1 MKRVHDREQTA
12 DSRPRAVSAI
22 VRDMVPTFVLA
33 ARLAITVAT
42 SSTLVT
48 PALATAAA
56 AEADAVWRPAGVDI
70 EWSIGDRPGW
80 APEPPMLYVVFAD
93 HCIGERG
100 GGLSLAS
107 IDFINGEPMRRI
119 VVCANEVTAVAAS
132 AELVPRVMGRAIA
145 HEIGHYLF
153 GREHMPAG
161 LMRAR
166 HSFAEFCAPD
176 GSPFALVLPR
186 RSVARTLPSR

>member
-1 MKRVHDREQTA
+1 MNRFHDREQAA
-12 DSRPRAVSAI
+12 DSRRARAGAI
-22 VRDMVPTFVLA
+22 VRDMVSTIVLA

-42 SSTLVT
+42 SSNLVT

-56 AEADAVWRPAGVDI
+56 AEADAVWRDAGVAID
-70 EWSIGDRPGW
+70 WSIGDRPGW
-80 APEPPMLYVVFAD
+80 TPESPMLYVVFAD
-93 HCIGERG
+93 HCTGERS

-107 IDFINGEPMRRI
+107 IDFIDGEPMRRI
-119 VVCANEVTAVAAS
+119 VVCASEVIAVAAS
-132 AELVPRVMGRAIA
+132 VELVPRVMGRAVA

-186 RSVARTLPSR
+186 RRVARTLPSR